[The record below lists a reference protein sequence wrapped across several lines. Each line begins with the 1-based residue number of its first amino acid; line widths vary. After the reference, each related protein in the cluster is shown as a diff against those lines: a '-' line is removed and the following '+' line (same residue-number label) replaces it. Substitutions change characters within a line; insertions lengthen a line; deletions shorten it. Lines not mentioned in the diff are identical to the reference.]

1 MNIADC
7 AASVGWNAFSNSIIA
22 VCFGAIAVLL
32 VIAYS
37 RAGVINK
44 NPYRPLQFAAVVA
57 IVAAIFIGFSA
68 TSGYY
73 VGACAP

>member
-7 AASVGWNAFSNSIIA
+7 AASVGWNAFSNSMI
-22 VCFGAIAVLL
+22 VLCFGAIGILL
-32 VIAYS
+32 LSAYS

-44 NPYRPLQFAAVVA
+44 DPYRPLQYAAAVA
-57 IVAAIFIGFSA
+57 IVAAVFFGFSA

>member
-7 AASVGWNAFSNSIIA
+7 AANIGWNAFSNSIIA
-22 VCFGAIAVLL
+22 LCFGAIAVFA

-44 NPYRPLQFAAVVA
+44 DPYRPLQYAAAVA

-73 VGACAP
+73 VSACTA

>member
-22 VCFGAIAVLL
+22 LCFGAIGVLL
-32 VIAYS
+32 IIAYS

-44 NPYRPLQFAAVVA
+44 NPYRPLQYAAGVA
-57 IVAAIFIGFSA
+57 IVAAVFIGSSA

-73 VGACAP
+73 VGACVP